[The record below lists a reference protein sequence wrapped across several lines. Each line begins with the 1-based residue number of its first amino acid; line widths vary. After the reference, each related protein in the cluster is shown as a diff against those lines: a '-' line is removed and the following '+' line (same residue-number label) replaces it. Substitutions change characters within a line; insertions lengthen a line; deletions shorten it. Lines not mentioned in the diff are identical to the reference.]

1 MNSLAREV
9 GLKMGPVMLGTLVTH
24 WFDRLKKDA
33 EDDTA
38 DSGARLKEDD
48 ILYHQAF
55 TLIKVGYFRVHRI
68 L

>member
-9 GLKMGPVMLGTLVTH
+9 SLKMGPVVLGTLVKH
-24 WFDRLKKDA
+24 WFDRVKKDA

-38 DSGARLKEDD
+38 NFGARLKEDD

-55 TLIKVGYFRVHRI
+55 ALIKVGHSW
-68 L
+68 LH